1 MATPAHRATETKAV
15 GRRAAPLDALKLLK
29 ADHDEVAAL
38 LDKYEG
44 LGERTKAP
52 TKHKLALD
60 ICGKLTVH
68 ATIEEEIFYPAVKE
82 AVDEAEDLL
91 AEAEVEHGSLKDLIA
106 KIERQDGEGA
116 EFDALVTVLGEYVR
130 HHVKEEQN
138 ELFPKVRKSDL
149 DLAKLGAALAERK
162 QQLMRDEA

>member
-1 MATPAHRATETKAV
+1 MATPANRATDTKAV
-15 GRRAAPLDALKLLK
+15 GRQTAPTDALKLLK

-44 LGERTKAP
+44 LGGRTKAS
-52 TKHKLALD
+52 TKHKLALE

-68 ATIEEEIFYPAVKE
+68 ATIEEEIFYPAAKD
-82 AVDEAEDLL
+82 ALPDAEDLL

-106 KIERQDGEGA
+106 KIEGQEGEGA

-149 DLAKLGAALAERK
+149 DLAELGAALAERK
-162 QQLMRDEA
+162 QQLMRDGA

>member
-1 MATPAHRATETKAV
+1 MSRTLPEARAPKD
-15 GRRAAPLDALKLLK
+15 PALKLLK
-29 ADHDEVAAL
+29 ADHEEVKVLFDEYEDTDEPDERQVVADRL
-38 LDKYEG
+38 RG
-44 LGERTKAP
+44 L
-52 TKHKLALD
+52 
-60 ICGKLTVH
+60 LTVH